1 MAINQDFEFKTLPN
15 GVVIAVKKQK
25 ETKQKASDGAQ
36 GLSRRRATEVLVLSD
51 KFLYRR
57 AFSTLQLIKAIK
69 PEDLKMGNSIH
80 VITAGNVDQLSYL
93 ELMILQQPINYC
105 LISTWCMG
113 EEDVK
118 QIEEWIDQGLIK
130 KMDFYVGE
138 IFPSQ
143 YTVGYAML
151 NRLVERT
158 NCGRIAVFRNHSKI
172 IAGYGDKYPF
182 CVETSANVNTNP
194 RTEQGIITLN
204 GELVDFYKKYF
215 DGIKGFNE
223 TKDVNKQKE
232 NKQWEEGGMDSL
244 TKND

>member
-25 ETKQKASDGAQ
+25 GKKQKASDGAQ

-69 PEDLKMGNSIH
+69 PEDLEKGNSIH

-158 NCGRIAVFRNHSKI
+158 NCGRVAVFRNHSKI
-172 IAGYGDKYPF
+172 IAGYGEKFPF

-194 RTEQGIITLN
+194 RTEQGSITIN
-204 GELVDFYKKYF
+204 GELVEFYKAYF

-223 TKDVNKQKE
+223 TNENKQKE
-232 NKQWEEGGMDSL
+232 SEQWEEAGMD
-244 TKND
+244 